1 MSPTKSTVEGAGVP
15 DAEAPEGFRCGAVA
29 LAGRPNVGKS
39 TLLNALLGQK
49 LSITSRKP
57 QTTRH
62 RIRGVLTRPDAQYIF
77 VDTPGFQTKH
87 RSALNRL
94 MNRDVSGALAEAD
107 VALFVVEAGRFDA
120 EDAALLKLLPA
131 GMPVILVVN
140 KTDRIERDSL
150 LPFLA
155 ETAKRRSFV
164 EVVPV
169 SARRGKGLAEL
180 LRALRPHLPQQP
192 PIYSEDEFT
201 DRSERFLAAE
211 LLREKIFRSL
221 GDEVP
226 YGVGVDI
233 DKFDAVSKLRP
244 KLRRIH
250 ASIVVDRDGH
260 KAIVIGAKGA
270 QLKRIATAARL
281 DMEKLFGGKVHL
293 EVWVKV
299 RSGWTDNEAALRRLG
314 YGVKD

>member
-1 MSPTKSTVEGAGVP
+1 MSTMSTTVRRPAEGGGR
-15 DAEAPEGFRCGAVA
+15 EGFHCGAIA
-29 LAGRPNVGKS
+29 LVGRPNVGKS

-62 RIRGVLTRPDAQYIF
+62 RIRGVLTKPDAQYIF
-77 VDTPGFQTKH
+77 VDTPGYQTRHK
-87 RSALNRL
+87 SALNRL
-94 MNRDVSGALAEAD
+94 MNRDVSGALAEVDA
-107 VALFVVEAGRFDA
+107 VLFVVEAGRFDA

-131 GMPVILVVN
+131 GRPVLLVVS
-140 KTDRIERDSL
+140 KTDRADPAGL
-150 LPFLA
+150 LPFLR
-155 ETAKRRSFV
+155 ETAARREFA

-180 LRALRPHLPQQP
+180 LRALRAHLPEQP
-192 PIYSEDEFT
+192 AIYAEDEIT

-211 LLREKIFRSL
+211 LLREKVFRSL

-226 YGVGVDI
+226 YGVSVEI
-233 DKFDAVSKLRP
+233 EKFEATP

-250 ASIVVDRDGH
+250 AAIVVDKEGH
-260 KAIVIGAKGA
+260 KGIVIGAKGE
-270 QLKRIATAARL
+270 QMKRIATAARL

-314 YGVKD
+314 YGGND